1 MHNFKNIYNKY
12 VIKKGASV
20 ARFDKNG
27 REFADTV
34 CLHNDLTLGNDALLE
49 LERCEGCDA
58 ISAKF
63 AVDSGYMIVDINDI
77 EGHFIDAE

>member
-1 MHNFKNIYNKY
+1 MGIFSKLL
-12 VIKKGASV
+12 IKKGAIIS
-20 ARFDKNG
+20 RYDKNG
-27 REFADTV
+27 REFVDTV

-58 ISAKF
+58 VSAKF

>member
-1 MHNFKNIYNKY
+1 MHNFKNIYNNY

-49 LERCEGCDA
+49 LEKCEGCGA

-63 AVDSGYMIVDINDI
+63 AVGNGYMVVEVEDLIGFF
-77 EGHFIDAE
+77 E

>member
-1 MHNFKNIYNKY
+1 MHNFLKIYNKY

-27 REFADTV
+27 REFVDTV
-34 CLHNDLTLGNDALLE
+34 CLHNDLTLGNDVLLE
-49 LERCEGCDA
+49 LEKWEGCDV

-63 AVDSGYMIVDINDI
+63 AVDSGYMVVGIEDINV
-77 EGHFIDAE
+77 FY

>member
-1 MHNFKNIYNKY
+1 MHNFLKIYNKY

-49 LERCEGCDA
+49 LEKCEGCDV

-63 AVDSGYMIVDINDI
+63 AVDSGYMVVGIEDINV
-77 EGHFIDAE
+77 FY